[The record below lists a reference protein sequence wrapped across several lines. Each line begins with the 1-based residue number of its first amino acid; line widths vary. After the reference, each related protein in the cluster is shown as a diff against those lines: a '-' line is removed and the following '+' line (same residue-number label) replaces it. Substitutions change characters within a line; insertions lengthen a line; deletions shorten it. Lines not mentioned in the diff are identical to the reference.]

1 MLIVKQ
7 RYPLY
12 YYGGDYNELVPA
24 LSDTYFQE
32 KNGQIFAQ
40 FYKGQ
45 LISKEVFDS
54 IWGNDNSKEKEVQ
67 EVQETST
74 QEPLLT
80 EEIQES
86 FAEKVE
92 VEEEEV
98 QEVEKDF
105 DLKEEVSEL
114 EKPTKKVPELKGKS
128 KIKK

>member
-45 LISKEVFDS
+45 LISKEVFDN

-67 EVQETST
+67 EVQETSI
-74 QEPLLT
+74 EESLLT
-80 EEIQES
+80 EKIQEP
-86 FAEKVE
+86 FTEEVE
-92 VEEEEV
+92 VEKEV

-105 DLKEEVSEL
+105 DLEEEVSEL
-114 EKPTKKVPELKGKS
+114 EKPTKKVPESKGKS

>member
-74 QEPLLT
+74 EESLLT
-80 EEIQES
+80 EKIQEP
-86 FAEKVE
+86 FIEE
-92 VEEEEV
+92 VKEEV
-98 QEVEKDF
+98 QEVEKDS

-114 EKPTKKVPELKGKS
+114 EKPTKKVPESKGKS